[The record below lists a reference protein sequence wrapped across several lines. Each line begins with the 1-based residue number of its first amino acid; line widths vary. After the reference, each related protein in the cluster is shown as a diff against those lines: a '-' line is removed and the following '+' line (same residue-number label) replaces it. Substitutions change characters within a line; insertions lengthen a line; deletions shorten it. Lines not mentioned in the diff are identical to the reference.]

1 MNLTIIKNFFASDKK
16 QIEPAKIGK
25 FLRRSFRMKR
35 PRHLLDNRE
44 KRKSGKEIK
53 KLNKRIIHDS
63 KKFCECS
70 HRKMIISKFIHTLN
84 ETRVNHKTK
93 IRHFFRSFI

>member
-16 QIEPAKIGK
+16 QIEPAKFGK
-25 FLRRSFRMKR
+25 LLRRSFRMKR

-44 KRKSGKEIK
+44 KRKSGNEITRK
-53 KLNKRIIHDS
+53 TLDNRIIHDS

-70 HRKMIISKFIHTLN
+70 HRKKIISRFIRMH
-84 ETRVNHKTK
+84 E
-93 IRHFFRSFI
+93 SESQC

>member
-16 QIEPAKIGK
+16 PIEPAKIGK

-35 PRHLLDNRE
+35 PQHLLDNRE

-53 KLNKRIIHDS
+53 TLHNRIIFMIQ
-63 KKFCECS
+63 KKICECS
-70 HRKMIISKFIHTLN
+70 HRTKIISSFIHRFSK
-84 ETRVNHKTK
+84 TRVNH
-93 IRHFFRSFI
+93 RD